1 MADMIQAYQAY
12 SPKVKIEH
20 MVEMNEL
27 IPYIEERTG
36 LNTSEVH
43 FVLMELHASLRNFT
57 RKGYSVRLAG
67 VGVFSPAVDK
77 EGHFGINYRA
87 DKELVTRLN
96 DSGAFI
102 GRVRNKDMIGK
113 STDDYIERWNEEHP
127 DDKIKTK

>member
-20 MVEMNEL
+20 MVEMNEV
-27 IPYIEERTG
+27 IPYIVDRTG

-57 RKGYSVRLAG
+57 RKGCSVRLEG
-67 VGVFSPAVDK
+67 VGLFSPAVDK
-77 EGHFGINYRA
+77 EGNFGVNNRA
-87 DKELVTRLN
+87 DKELITRLN

-102 GRVRNKDMIGK
+102 GKVRNKDMIGK
-113 STDDYIERWNEEHP
+113 STDAFIERWNEEHP
-127 DDKIKTK
+127 NDKIKKK